1 MKIENPARTLAV
13 GSAADLH
20 AHIGSEI
27 GISGWA
33 SLEQDDVLG
42 FAELTHDR
50 HWIHTDPARARD
62 EAGLEGLLAH
72 GFLVLST
79 VTALANQCYTIA
91 GASRW
96 TNYGLERIRF
106 TAPVFPGDEFRLRL
120 TVNAVEPG
128 PGPTT
133 RLVLG
138 CLLERRAGARPAL
151 AATWIVLV
159 EEA

>member
-1 MKIENPARTLAV
+1 MKVGNPTRTLAV
-13 GSAADLH
+13 DRAADLQ
-20 AHIGSEI
+20 AHVGSEI

-50 HWIHTDPARARD
+50 HWIHTDPVRARD
-62 EAGLEGLLAH
+62 EAGLNGLLAH

-91 GASRW
+91 KATRW

-106 TAPVFPGDEFRLRL
+106 TAPVSPSDEFRLRL
-120 TVNAVEPG
+120 SLDAVAPG

-133 RLVLG
+133 RLSLG
-138 CLLERRAGARPAL
+138 CRLERRASERPAM

>member
-1 MKIENPARTLAV
+1 VKIGNPARTLAV
-13 GSAADLH
+13 DSAAGLQ
-20 AHIGSEI
+20 AHIGTEI
-27 GISGWA
+27 GVSGWA
-33 SLEQDDVLG
+33 SLDQDDVLA

-50 HWIHTDPARARD
+50 HWIHTDPVRARD
-62 EAGLEGLLAH
+62 EAGLNDLLAH

-91 GASRW
+91 DATRW

-120 TVNAVEPG
+120 SLDTLAPG

-133 RLVLG
+133 RLGLG
-138 CLLERRAGARPAL
+138 CLLERRASERPAL